1 MTVFFLVCP
10 DLWESIET
18 RFPPRTNLTTNASR
32 WNGGCGE
39 ACNNADAW
47 WRWYEDSGFNTF
59 VKGWM
64 GTAFAEGYGEMLTY
78 LHDDLNTSIMPILNV
93 GDTQEVLNAKSTE
106 AKVAQAGLMAR
117 NFANSSF
124 LLYCASTCIGHRC
137 FMQPSSW
144 SPMHNRCCWFRLG
157 KLQCNISCCIGDC
170 VQTSKTKSAA
180 WNPRPP

>member
-1 MTVFFLVCP
+1 MHISAYLTQYGFQRCT

-39 ACNNADAW
+39 ACDNADAW
-47 WRWYEDSGFNTF
+47 WRWYEESGFNTF

-64 GTAFAEGYGEMLTY
+64 GTEYGEGYGEMLTY
-78 LHDDLNTSIMPILNV
+78 LHQNLNTSIMPILNV
-93 GDTQEVLNAKSTE
+93 GDTQEVINAKSTQ

-124 LLYCASTCIGHRC
+124 LLYCASAQVEPRC
-137 FMQPSSW
+137 LIQSS
-144 SPMHNRCCWFRLG
+144 SSTAMHN
-157 KLQCNISCCIGDC
+157 
-170 VQTSKTKSAA
+170 
-180 WNPRPP
+180 